1 MIEKVLGK
9 PVCTL
14 SLALY
19 VFVRLRGKGGGGG
32 GGGGSIFILLLAL
45 QSIHWESNH
54 NLASDFISTT
64 NSSTHARIETVFY
77 RRMG

>member
-19 VFVRLRGKGGGGG
+19 VFVRLRGKGGG
-32 GGGGSIFILLLAL
+32 SIFILLLAL
-45 QSIHWESNH
+45 QSIHWKSNH